1 MLICSVFVE
10 DARTISQPMAG
21 VCSSLAVLVF
31 WMSWHW
37 LPPLF
42 GVL

>member
-1 MLICSVFVE
+1 VGFGVFVK

-31 WMSWHW
+31 WKNLRLL
-37 LPPLF
+37 LPPF